1 MKRLIIMRHA
11 KSDWSDLTASDHERS
26 LNTRGQR
33 SAAAMGAWIRDNT
46 LRPDHVLCS
55 DAARTKET
63 FERLDLGNVPATF
76 TRNLYLAEPEVM
88 RHQLRNLGDGCVMI
102 IAHNPGCAMLA
113 EMLAAKAPNHPDFHR
128 FPTGAAIVLEFET
141 STWRELPWGS
151 GTCTHFEV
159 PRALMQ

>member
-11 KSDWSDLTASDHERS
+11 KSDWSDLSASDHERS

-33 SAAAMGAWIRDNT
+33 SATVMGTWIRDTT

-55 DAARTKET
+55 DATRTIET
-63 FERLDLGNVPATF
+63 FERLGLGTTPVTF

-88 RHQLRNLGDGCVMI
+88 RHQLRNLEDACVMI

-113 EMLAAKAPNHPDFHR
+113 EMLATTVPSHPDFHR
-128 FPTGAAIVLEFET
+128 FPTGAVAVLEFDT
-141 STWRELPWGS
+141 DTWRALPWAS